1 MLGWSQER
9 PGARE
14 GASGLF
20 ALAGEMGK
28 THDKMLPQ
36 AVLEA
41 ALKKAIV
48 TVEKEETLSKTT
60 ADGIVQ
66 LIRLYKD
73 CGGDEEGI
81 PKKLRVIWLDEMK
94 ANGRDA

>member
-1 MLGWSQER
+1 
-9 PGARE
+9 
-14 GASGLF
+14 
-20 ALAGEMGK
+20 MGK
-28 THDKMLPQ
+28 TNDKLTQ

-41 ALKKAIV
+41 ALRKAMA
-48 TVEKEETLSKTT
+48 TVELEPKLQKTT

-66 LIRLYKD
+66 LIRLYKE

-94 ANGRDA
+94 AKDQDA